1 VTSLLTRLTELEQAA
16 TPGPWEQTYQTGHVA
31 AADPKDEGYWID
43 VANTETL
50 ADAALIAA
58 SRNALPSLLEVV
70 RTLEAKARYWNENAH
85 VLTHGADGVMRACA
99 ASVVAA
105 LAPLLGEGDS

>member
-1 VTSLLTRLTELEQAA
+1 VTSLLTRLTELEQAFIAVSDPLDLWLCIDGNYVRPA
-16 TPGPWEQTYQTGHVA
+16 TKQEAQML
-31 AADPKDEGYWID
+31 D
-43 VANTETL
+43 
-50 ADAALIAA
+50 
-58 SRNALPSLLEVV
+58 ALPLLLEVV

-85 VLTHGADGVMRACA
+85 VLTHGADGVMRECA